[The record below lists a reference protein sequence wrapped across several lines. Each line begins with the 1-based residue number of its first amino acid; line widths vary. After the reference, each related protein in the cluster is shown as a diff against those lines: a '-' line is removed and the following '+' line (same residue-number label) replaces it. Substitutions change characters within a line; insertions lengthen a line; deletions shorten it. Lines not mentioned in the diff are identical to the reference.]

1 VARGRGRALASE
13 AVSDQIAAL
22 HPGIKRKVRAAVDDV
37 LQGRERGK
45 PIRVELSGL
54 FSVRLGKFRL
64 ILRPHSGGDLEI
76 VAFGPRSSVYEEAAR
91 LIQSRRRG
99 P

>member
-1 VARGRGRALASE
+1 VAQSRGRALASG

-22 HPGIKRKVRAAVDDV
+22 HPEIKRKPRAAVDDV

-45 PIRVELSGL
+45 PLRENLSGL

-64 ILRPHSGGDLEI
+64 ILRPHPGGDLEI
-76 VAFGPRSSVYEEAAR
+76 VAFGPRASVYEEVAR
-91 LIQSRRRG
+91 LMRSRRRG